1 MISEADRQGAV
12 RPKRLPSDGHR
23 DRDRSPRQRAEAD
36 QHYVLQ
42 ERHQEGIDDLPAGK
56 RQMME
61 KFFTPVHSPS
71 PGGMKPGKH
80 CHHNPDHYH
89 QHRDQ
94 ERETHSYSRLRDND
108 RRSSESYGHHHTHG
122 NHPQDDQEQPLRRHH
137 HHPQHLH
144 HDDEMSDHH
153 TTVTLSRASSS
164 SLSSSPPDSSTEW
177 SSEAG
182 IDDKF
187 SMKHV
192 SRPQHTMSCSNIAG
206 GRQFRDDD
214 SELQVSATVKQG
226 RIHGGGSPGTHPR
239 ALGRGG
245 REPSYSELNRG
256 HSRSEEGLLQ
266 NTGTDKGKVR
276 TPPHLKH
283 GSLYK
288 TASLGRSLAF
298 SEEVLA
304 GPKRAVSF
312 IQLPSK
318 GILKNKE
325 APRDI
330 RKAKSMEVL
339 SPRVADKATGPKGKQ
354 DVDALKDAARQ
365 SMVKGKIQFSAFL
378 DEITKQVISPA
389 RLNTLGV
396 PIETVGPGP
405 AKAPA
410 SPKSQPKSQP
420 QLPSKKLG
428 DGQGEEREPATKPQ
442 ALPRKLRNASD
453 ARSQKIS
460 LPAKFG
466 YESKN
471 HTPRLGSPPTLHSS
485 QPYPPHPPAGY
496 EDEPASL
503 PDFQGP
509 VGNRHGRYGPLLTD
523 GTVSSSPEPSHHKHR
538 SYKHLDQSHRPSHSP
553 PSSPHTQQP
562 QLPHHA
568 LIHTHSPPPVQGPK
582 LESPSSK
589 SDSSR
594 NREQDTASPNSEQN
608 DRHSQSTYRWCPT
621 SYRALT
627 DDIGEL
633 QTLQEENAELHQ
645 NLMQTVVCI
654 ESLEV
659 ELARAREELSHMKE
673 KFKRLQDTHTGTQ
686 HTNSLL
692 GEKLHSAT
700 ESLSSERKYMVQRI
714 AHLSTELEKAND
726 TIASLENI
734 NVPCL
739 IKELLEKHFDSGD
752 AVKQFLKNALKT
764 GQSTG
769 DIESPAPKLEQ
780 KPSDWSSIGLRE
792 FEAGPQKVT
801 AFMPWKQ
808 EEGFGV
814 IGQTGNED
822 SGSMSPPF
830 SIADISM
837 AIYKKLA
844 ASQAERQP
852 RPSNYQP
859 HTDTPPNPYPLVELG
874 TGGEGYRVPAV
885 KGCVAEAG
893 RVAESKQGAVVDV
906 SYLTAQRVLDDFLHQ
921 LTHPEDGSGG
931 GGRGHKANGEEE
943 EELTRGG
950 RSERN
955 L

>member
-12 RPKRLPSDGHR
+12 RPKRSPSDRHR
-23 DRDRSPRQRAEAD
+23 DRDRDRDFSPRRRSEAD
-36 QHYVLQ
+36 QHYLQ
-42 ERHQEGIDDLPAGK
+42 ERHQEGINDLPAGK

-61 KFFTPVHSPS
+61 KFFTPVHSPP
-71 PGGMKPGKH
+71 PGGITSQKH
-80 CHHNPDHYH
+80 RHH
-89 QHRDQ
+89 QDQ
-94 ERETHSYSRLRDND
+94 EREIHSYRMSRDND
-108 RRSSESYGHHHTHG
+108 RRSSERHVHHHHRG
-122 NHPQDDQEQPLRRHH
+122 NHFQDDQEQCHRRHH

-164 SLSSSPPDSSTEW
+164 SLSSSDSSDSDSSIEW
-177 SSEAG
+177 SG

-187 SMKHV
+187 SLKHA

-206 GRQFRDDD
+206 GRQFREDD
-214 SELQVSATVKQG
+214 SELQVYATVKQG
-226 RIHGGGSPGTHPR
+226 QLHGGGSPGTNHR
-239 ALGRGG
+239 AQGRGG
-245 REPSYSELNRG
+245 QEPSYSELNRG

-266 NTGTDKGKVR
+266 NTGTDRGKAR

-283 GSLYK
+283 GPLYK

-304 GPKRAVSF
+304 GPKRAVSS

-325 APRDI
+325 APPDI

-339 SPRVADKATGPKGKQ
+339 SPRVAGKTAGPKGKQ
-354 DVDALKDAARQ
+354 DVEALKDAARQ

-396 PIETVGPGP
+396 PVETVGPGP
-405 AKAPA
+405 AKTPA
-410 SPKSQPKSQP
+410 SPKSQLKSQP
-420 QLPSKKLG
+420 QLPLKKQG
-428 DGQGEEREPATKPQ
+428 DGQGEERETVTK
-442 ALPRKLRNASD
+442 PRKLRNDSD
-453 ARSQKIS
+453 TRSRKIS
-460 LPAKFG
+460 LPTKFG

-471 HTPRLGSPPTLHSS
+471 HTPRLGSPPTRHSS

-496 EDEPASL
+496 EDQPASL

-509 VGNRHGRYGPLLTD
+509 VGNRHGRYGSLLTD
-523 GTVSSSPEPSHHKHR
+523 GTVSSSPEPSHQKHR
-538 SYKHLDQSHRPSHSP
+538 SYKHLDQSHRSTHSP

-562 QLPHHA
+562 QLSHRTP
-568 LIHTHSPPPVQGPK
+568 IRTHSPPPVPGPES
-582 LESPSSK
+582 ESPSSK

-594 NREQDTASPNSEQN
+594 NRDRDTASPSSEQS
-608 DRHSQSTYRWCPT
+608 DRHNRSTYRWRPKPH
-621 SYRALT
+621 RALT
-627 DDIGEL
+627 GDKGEL
-633 QTLQEENAELHQ
+633 QALQEENAELHQ

-654 ESLEV
+654 ESLEA

-714 AHLSTELEKAND
+714 AHLSTELEQANA

-739 IKELLEKHFDSGD
+739 IKELIEKHFDSGD
-752 AVKQFLKNALKT
+752 TVKQFLKNTLKT
-764 GQSTG
+764 GQSIS
-769 DIESPAPKLEQ
+769 DIQSPATKLEQ
-780 KPSDWSSIGLRE
+780 KPSDWSGAGLRE
-792 FEAGPQKVT
+792 CEAGPQKVT

-822 SGSMSPPF
+822 SRPMSPPF
-830 SIADISM
+830 SVADISM

-844 ASQAERQP
+844 ASQAARQP
-852 RPSNYQP
+852 RPSNLQP

-874 TGGEGYRVPAV
+874 TGGAEGAWEEGYLVPAV
-885 KGCVAEAG
+885 KGGVAAAG
-893 RVAESKQGAVVDV
+893 RAAESKQGAVVDV
-906 SYLTAQRVLDDFLHQ
+906 SYLTAQRVLDDFMHQ

-931 GGRGHKANGEEE
+931 GERGHKANGGGGTAEE
-943 EELTRGG
+943 RGA
-950 RSERN
+950 E
-955 L
+955 